1 MKSVKIVLLSIFI
14 LNGLLTGSTPL
25 ETKDR
30 VIIDF
35 EMVEKGI
42 QWLELIN
49 TGEEEEAI
57 KKYFMSHVA
66 PTRGCQAIIHHWARF
81 REWNSEIFYRFIMTA
96 LDRIPTDE
104 KIKNED
110 GSLTSLGS
118 RRMLWIK
125 ALHNTGQLK
134 QDLAELKTID
144 FYKESLQLAK
154 QFLPAQAVLEAD
166 FYFVLF
172 GHSTA
177 FSVGKENGFDFLQL
191 TKTGDGKIDIQE
203 LTRTFAHELHHTGF
217 EYLMKQNLKDVEKGE
232 NILLVGIL
240 AAEGMPTYFIDQ
252 PGKHLE
258 EYKTSKNSSHPQVAV
273 DWEKHSARLNELYKE
288 AEADLVLN
296 LEGKKGQAEL
306 MSRWMS
312 GTKGAAY
319 VLGADMMAVIDK
331 YLGREFALGIA
342 LDYRSFLMVY
352 NQAARNAAAKG
363 DKIFIFS
370 QDLAR
375 RISQYPDESGI
386 LKR

>member
-1 MKSVKIVLLSIFI
+1 MKSVIILLLSIFI
-14 LNGLLTGSTPL
+14 LNGFLTASSSV

-49 TGEEEEAI
+49 TGAKEEAI
-57 KKYFMSHVA
+57 KKTFMSHVA
-66 PTRGCQAIIHHWARF
+66 PTKGCQAIIHHWARF
-81 REWNSEIFYRFIMTA
+81 KEWNNEIFYRFIMIA

-110 GSLTSLGS
+110 GSLTNLGT
-118 RRMLWIK
+118 RRILWMK
-125 ALHNTGQLK
+125 ALNNPSQLK
-134 QDLAELKTID
+134 QDLAELKAID
-144 FYKESLQLAK
+144 FCKDSLLLAK
-154 QFLPAQAVLEAD
+154 QFLPTQALLEAD

-191 TKTGDGKIDIQE
+191 TRTGNGKIDIQDM
-203 LTRTFAHELHHTGF
+203 TRTFAHELHHTGF
-217 EYLMKQNLKDVEKGE
+217 EYLMKQNLKDVKKEE

-252 PGKHLE
+252 PWKHLE
-258 EYKTSKNSSHPQVAV
+258 EYKASKSPSYPQVAS

-288 AEADLVLN
+288 AEADLALN
-296 LEGKKGQAEL
+296 LEGKKSQAEL
-306 MSRWMS
+306 MGRWMS
-312 GTKGAAY
+312 GMKGAAY
-319 VLGADMMAVIDK
+319 VLGADMIGVIDK

-342 LDYRSFLMVY
+342 LDFRSFLMVY
-352 NQAARNAAAKG
+352 NQAARNALAKG
-363 DKIFIFS
+363 DKVYIFY

-375 RISQYPDESGI
+375 GISQYTGE
-386 LKR
+386 K